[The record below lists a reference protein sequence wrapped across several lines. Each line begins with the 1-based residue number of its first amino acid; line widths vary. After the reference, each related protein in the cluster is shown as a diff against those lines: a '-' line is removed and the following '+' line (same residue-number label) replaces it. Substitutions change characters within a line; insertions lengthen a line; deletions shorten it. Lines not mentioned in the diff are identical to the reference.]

1 MSNNNWQAVYME
13 IVRKFRWTSLTNCQ
27 CQNYKILQEKHSFSK
42 MMAKMCMWMR
52 RKITSDIN
60 KVSQSKMKIELSLGV
75 DKEYQKIIV
84 SNTKKISLIDLF
96 RINRN
101 RKGGVSW
108 AQ

>member
-1 MSNNNWQAVYME
+1 
-13 IVRKFRWTSLTNCQ
+13 
-27 CQNYKILQEKHSFSK
+27 
-42 MMAKMCMWMR
+42 MR

-101 RKGGVSW
+101 RKGGVS
-108 AQ
+108 